1 MGLLATERFSEVFT
15 PLGQVSPI
23 SSAAANS
30 SSWVNVADMARIV
43 AIIQTGLIA
52 ATGTFD
58 AKLEQATSSG
68 GAGAKDITGKAI
80 TQLADTGDNKN
91 LVIDCR
97 ADELDVNGGFKFV
110 RLTLTGATAATVMA
124 GILLGT
130 PAYKPG
136 VQTNWTQAIN

>member
-1 MGLLATERFSEVFT
+1 MPLLATERFNEVFT

-23 SSAAANS
+23 SSSAANS
-30 SSWVNVADMARIV
+30 SSWVDVSNMARIV

-52 ATGTFD
+52 ATGTFN

-80 TQLADTGDNKN
+80 TALDDTGDNKN

-97 ADELDVNGGFKFV
+97 ADELDVNNGFKFV
-110 RLTLTGATAATVMA
+110 RLTLTGATAASLMS

-130 PAYKPG
+130 PAYTPA